1 VSEFLLNELASHNNA
16 CSRRL
21 QLFADR
27 AFVSSAGAGMRVPSL
42 NRYLTVLYIA
52 GVLGSA
58 PVFARAQKT
67 IPPQPVHM
75 VTAEY
80 PESAI
85 REGLEGTV
93 LVMLTIPPDGVPK
106 DVKLAKGLR
115 PDFDKS
121 AIESMQQW
129 RFRPATRDGKPI
141 EVTITIEV
149 VFKRPL

>member
-1 VSEFLLNELASHNNA
+1 
-16 CSRRL
+16 
-21 QLFADR
+21 
-27 AFVSSAGAGMRVPSL
+27 
-42 NRYLTVLYIA
+42 
-52 GVLGSA
+52 
-58 PVFARAQKT
+58 
-67 IPPQPVHM
+67 M

-85 REGLEGTV
+85 REGMEGTV

-106 DVKLAKGLR
+106 DVKLVKGLR

-129 RFRPATRDGKPI
+129 RFRPAMRDGKPI
-141 EVTITIEV
+141 EVTVTIKV